1 MMRSTSIACCLLSY
15 GLTASLAAPVAQ
27 FDDIGKHVST
37 PETATSGTT
46 PPEAKLVFTEFQDG
60 SEMIQVATIETPDGP
75 DIATKN
81 VVSAGDGQEYLV
93 LLEEDETDPP
103 AVSRIL
109 SKVGASVQGSGV
121 SHIFDNSLFRGFS
134 GPIGTEA
141 ADVLRNLSSIKIIEP
156 VQPIARQVVRSRE
169 GCPWGLQRISEDGPV
184 KGNLQKLDFRYTFDD
199 DGVMGKGVDIYV
211 LDSGINIDHHAFGGR
226 AKIGFSMDGP
236 GDLTA
241 KSDGDGHGTHA
252 AAIAAGDPFGVA
264 TGANVIG
271 VKIMGVESTGS
282 TADALKGLDFVVRQH
297 ERRKG
302 EEGFVGSVASLSWSV
317 AQRSRL
323 IDRAVDAAVDAGIH
337 VSIAAGN
344 RGADAC
350 SNSPS
355 SQGGDGAEGQGGK
368 AVTVGSVD
376 GFDRV
381 SDFSNTGLC
390 VDVYAPGEAIV
401 SAWVGGPAVV
411 EVQAGTSMACPLVSG
426 LMAYMMVRDG
436 RLAQNP
442 ALMKEALK
450 RSSELS
456 GIVLNRA
463 SGSRPATQLPV
474 VNNGIPSVLGRRQQQ
489 QQQRQRTQP
498 PVSFAFSNSTA
509 S

>member
-1 MMRSTSIACCLLSY
+1 MRSTLIACCLLSY
-15 GLTASLAAPVAQ
+15 GLTTSVAAPVAHS
-27 FDDIGKHVST
+27 DDIGKGIST
-37 PETATSGTT
+37 PEIARSGTT
-46 PPEAKLVFTEFQDG
+46 LPEATFVFTEFQDG
-60 SEMIQVATIETPDGP
+60 SETMQVPTIESPDGP
-75 DIATKN
+75 AIATKN
-81 VVSAGDGQEYLV
+81 LVSAGDREEYLV
-93 LLEEDETDPP
+93 LLDQDETDPP

-109 SKVGASVQGSGV
+109 SKVGASVQGSDV

-134 GPIGTEA
+134 GPIGAEA
-141 ADVLRNLSSIKIIEP
+141 ADVLRNLSSIKIIER
-156 VQPIARQVVRSRE
+156 VQPIAGQVVRSRE

-184 KGNLQKLDFRYTFDD
+184 VGDLRKLDFRYTFDD
-199 DGVMGKGVDIYV
+199 DGLMGKGVDIYV

-241 KSDGDGHGTHA
+241 RSDADGHGTHA

-271 VKIMGVESTGS
+271 VKVMGAERVGT
-282 TADALKGLDFVVRQH
+282 TADALKGLDFAVRQH

-302 EEGFVGSVASLSWSV
+302 QEGFVGSVASLSWSV
-317 AQRSRL
+317 PQRSRL

-355 SQGGDGAEGQGGK
+355 SQGGAGAEGQGGK
-368 AVTVGSVD
+368 AVTVGSVN

-381 SDFSNTGLC
+381 SDFSNTGPC

-411 EVQAGTSMACPLVSG
+411 EVQDGTSMACPFVSG
-426 LMAYMMVRDG
+426 LMAYMMVRDA

-442 ALMKEALK
+442 ALMKEALQK
-450 RSSELS
+450 SSELS
-456 GIVLNRA
+456 GVVLNRA
-463 SGSRPATQLPV
+463 VAARPAVQLPV
-474 VNNGIPSVLGRRQQQ
+474 VNNGIPALLGRK
-489 QQQRQRTQP
+489 QQQRQRARP
-498 PVSFAFSNSTA
+498 PVGFVVSNGTVS
-509 S
+509 